1 MDNIKKFVEY
11 YDELFPLT
19 DEQKV
24 FLKSLQRNSTGPTR
38 FLHVGCGTGT
48 HAQYLAEIG
57 SDVTGIDQHQDFV
70 ESASLRKKT
79 QLQSVRYFYLPPID
93 MARFLGKGF
102 YEVILSL
109 NNQIIFMHDETL
121 IKKMFYDAHT
131 LLKQGGK
138 FVLNLTNFS
147 KYSIS
152 DDGVDLPLK
161 ESIRSKLK
169 TSAKQA
175 SNGSYVLSQ
184 KLETSSGKYL
194 NIFDNTEIYPLTVTE
209 ICHIAKNS
217 GFSSVKF
224 YENYTLAPWQNNS
237 QDVLAVMEC

>member
-1 MDNIKKFVEY
+1 MDNIKKLVEY

-19 DEQKV
+19 DDQKV
-24 FLKSLQRNSTGPTR
+24 FLKSLQGNTTTPTR

-57 SDVTGIDQHQDFV
+57 SDVTGIDQYQDFV
-70 ESASLRKKT
+70 ESASLRKRT
-79 QLQSVRYFYLPPID
+79 QLQTVRYFYLPPID

-102 YEVILSL
+102 YDVILSI

-121 IKKMFYDAHT
+121 IKKMFFDART
-131 LLKQGGK
+131 LLKSGGK

-147 KYSIS
+147 KYNIS
-152 DDGVDLPLK
+152 DDGVDLPQK

-169 TSAKQA
+169 TSAKHS
-175 SNGSYVLSQ
+175 SNGSYVMNQ
-184 KLETSSGKYL
+184 KLVTSSGKKL
-194 NIFDNTEIYPLTVTE
+194 NILENTEIYPLTVKE
-209 ICHIAKNS
+209 ISDIAKNS

-224 YENYTLAPWQNNS
+224 YENYALSPWQNNS